1 MENEKRGALALENDR
16 LTVTSVSKVIS
27 SGDKSIVLMQ
37 NKETLTITGE
47 GLSVTEINLD
57 SGRLSATGR
66 VKEIRFRKRS
76 RRRDLSKRFS
86 NDALDNFRKFYLS
99 FDDSLRNDVGRAL
112 RLSLRIATR
121 REEEVFRVLIRRYF
135 CGGNA
140 RNAVFRA

>member
-37 NKETLTITGE
+37 NKESLTITGE

-66 VKEIRFRKRS
+66 VKEIRFSETLTKAG
-76 RRRDLSKRFS
+76 LIKRFS
-86 NDALDNFRKFYLS
+86 NDALDNFRKFYLP

-112 RLSLRIATR
+112 RLSSRIAPR

-140 RNAVFRA
+140 YNTLFRA

>member
-66 VKEIRFRKRS
+66 VKEIRFSETLTKAG
-76 RRRDLSKRFS
+76 LIKRFS

-112 RLSLRIATR
+112 RLSSRFAPR
-121 REEEVFRVLIRRYF
+121 REEKVFRVLIRRYI

-140 RNAVFRA
+140 NNSLFRA

>member
-57 SGRLSATGR
+57 
-66 VKEIRFRKRS
+66 
-76 RRRDLSKRFS
+76 
-86 NDALDNFRKFYLS
+86 
-99 FDDSLRNDVGRAL
+99 
-112 RLSLRIATR
+112 
-121 REEEVFRVLIRRYF
+121 
-135 CGGNA
+135 
-140 RNAVFRA
+140 

>member
-27 SGDKSIVLMQ
+27 SIVLMQ

-66 VKEIRFRKRS
+66 VKEIRFSETLTK
-76 RRRDLSKRFS
+76 
-86 NDALDNFRKFYLS
+86 A
-99 FDDSLRNDVGRAL
+99 G
-112 RLSLRIATR
+112 
-121 REEEVFRVLIRRYF
+121 LIKKIF
-135 CGGNA
+135 K
-140 RNAVFRA
+140 

>member
-66 VKEIRFRKRS
+66 VKEIK
-76 RRRDLSKRFS
+76 FS
-86 NDALDNFRKFYLS
+86 ETFTKA
-99 FDDSLRNDVGRAL
+99 G
-112 RLSLRIATR
+112 
-121 REEEVFRVLIRRYF
+121 LIKKIF
-135 CGGNA
+135 K
-140 RNAVFRA
+140 

>member
-66 VKEIRFRKRS
+66 VKEIRFSETLTKAG
-76 RRRDLSKRFS
+76 LIKRFS

-112 RLSLRIATR
+112 RPASRIAES
-121 REEEVFRVLIRRYF
+121 REKEVFRVLFRRYF
-135 CGGNA
+135 YGGNA

>member
-66 VKEIRFRKRS
+66 VKEIRFSETLTKALFL
-76 RRRDLSKRFS
+76 RR
-86 NDALDNFRKFYLS
+86 
-99 FDDSLRNDVGRAL
+99 
-112 RLSLRIATR
+112 
-121 REEEVFRVLIRRYF
+121 
-135 CGGNA
+135 
-140 RNAVFRA
+140 